1 MRRSIVPVGA
11 AVAAVAVCGS
21 ALVAVTS
28 CRDAGGVR
36 EEGTVLS
43 STLAVPAPLPTGAAP
58 TPPARKT
65 SGGVPPAAART
76 PVADAVRLVKSDPK
90 VAEDIRA
97 RLVACVAASSVPGSA
112 ARDGSTGTVP
122 APRTPA
128 ARTPVP
134 TARGAE
140 VLYPVDDRYGDLT
153 GRNAADLVVT
163 VSTCGD
169 GVGIGAYVYRR
180 EHGKYVN
187 VFADEQPPVYAE
199 ISDSSLKV
207 THQVYEPQDAVSNP
221 SGEDITTYRWNG
233 TRFEETSFSHRDY
246 EAGDEDTSHG

>member
-21 ALVAVTS
+21 ALVAVTG

-36 EEGTVLS
+36 EEGTALASALPGPGPLS
-43 STLAVPAPLPTGAAP
+43 TGV
-58 TPPARKT
+58 TPVAPARR
-65 SGGVPPAAART
+65 SSDGVSPGPART
-76 PVADAVRLVKSDPK
+76 PVANAVRLVQSDPK

-97 RLVACVAASSVPGSA
+97 RLVACVAASSVPGSTA
-112 ARDGSTGTVP
+112 LDATRDGAAGSAPTVAPSP
-122 APRTPA
+122 APGP
-128 ARTPVP
+128 
-134 TARGAE
+134 
-140 VLYPVDDRYGDLT
+140 LYPVDDRYGDLT
-153 GRNAADLVVT
+153 GRGADDLVVT

-180 EHGKYVN
+180 EHGRYVN

-199 ISDSSLKV
+199 ISDGALKV

-233 TRFEETSFSHRDY
+233 RRFSETSFSHRDY
-246 EAGDEDTSHG
+246 ESGTEDTSHG

>member
-21 ALVAVTS
+21 ALVAVTG

-36 EEGTVLS
+36 EEGTALS
-43 STLAVPAPLPTGAAP
+43 SALPVPGPPSTGVTPT
-58 TPPARKT
+58 ARARR
-65 SGGVPPAAART
+65 SSDGVSPSLVRTPAAN
-76 PVADAVRLVKSDPK
+76 AVHLVKSDPK

-97 RLVACVAASSVPGSA
+97 RLVACVAASSVPGSTA
-112 ARDGSTGTVP
+112 LDATRGSTTAGAPAAQAPVTPSP
-122 APRTPA
+122 APGP
-128 ARTPVP
+128 
-134 TARGAE
+134 
-140 VLYPVDDRYGDLT
+140 LYPVDDRYGDLT
-153 GRNAADLVVT
+153 GKGAADLVVT

-180 EHGKYVN
+180 EHGRYVN

-199 ISDSSLKV
+199 ISDGALKV

-221 SGEDITTYRWNG
+221 SGEDVTTYRWNG
-233 TRFEETSFSHRDY
+233 TRFEETSYSHRDY
-246 EAGDEDTSHG
+246 ESGSEDTSHG

>member
-43 STLAVPAPLPTGAAP
+43 SALPVPAPLFTSAVPTA
-58 TPPARKT
+58 PARKAVG
-65 SGGVPPAAART
+65 GGVTPSPART

-97 RLVACVAASSVPGSA
+97 RLVACVAASSVPGSTV
-112 ARDGSTGTVP
+112 RDGGTGTV
-122 APRTPA
+122 PA

-134 TARGAE
+134 AVQDQE
-140 VLYPVDDRYGDLT
+140 ILYPVDDRYGDLT
-153 GRNAADLVVT
+153 GRGAADLVVT

-199 ISDSSLKV
+199 ISDGSLKV

-233 TRFEETSFSHRDY
+233 TRFDEISFSHRDY
-246 EAGDEDTSHG
+246 EAGDEGTSHG